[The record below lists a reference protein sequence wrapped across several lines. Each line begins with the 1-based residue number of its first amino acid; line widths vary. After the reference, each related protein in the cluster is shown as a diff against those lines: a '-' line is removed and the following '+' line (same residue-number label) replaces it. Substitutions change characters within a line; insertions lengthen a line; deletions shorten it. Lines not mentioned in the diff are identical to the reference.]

1 LHFSLSTVDWPQN
14 PRIAR
19 RIVLKAAQANFNQA
33 QTPSGH
39 SKGASVTLPA
49 FAERL
54 ELSVSP
60 TSPARSSNVTQRLI
74 TTGEAIENAFS
85 RQSARR
91 SSSFF
96 RTAEDI
102 NYILIGPGYDSA
114 MLDGDASAHQ
124 LPVSTAA
131 YYLDRRRHSLSA
143 SNGSLPAP
151 PELLLTESII
161 DLLVLIVGDVFNPKH
176 AFSAKAS
183 AAGIELPVDAPID
196 LTFLLALPPSLVINT
211 GGIALHVASSFVVR
225 PPGSTVLATIR
236 KEHTEAVKREKK
248 TASKSSKLTPAV
260 GREGRH
266 GSATSQLPANVQG
279 Q

>member
-1 LHFSLSTVDWPQN
+1 MPFL
-14 PRIAR
+14 AR
-19 RIVLKAAQANFNQA
+19 Q
-33 QTPSGH
+33 
-39 SKGASVTLPA
+39 
-49 FAERL
+49 
-54 ELSVSP
+54 
-60 TSPARSSNVTQRLI
+60 
-74 TTGEAIENAFS
+74 
-85 RQSARR
+85 
-91 SSSFF
+91 SSSFY

-102 NYILIGPGYDSA
+102 NYILVAPGYDSA
-114 MLDGDASAHQ
+114 MPSGDANAHQ

-131 YYLDRRRHSLSA
+131 YDLDKRRQSLSA
-143 SNGSLPAP
+143 SNRSSPAP

-161 DLLVLIVGDVFNPKH
+161 DLLVLIVGDVLDPKH

-196 LTFLLALPPSLVINT
+196 VTFLMALPPSLVIST
-211 GGIALHVASSFVVR
+211 GGIALQVASPFFVR

-260 GREGRH
+260 RRAEPD
-266 GSATSQLPANVQG
+266 GSASSQRPANPQG